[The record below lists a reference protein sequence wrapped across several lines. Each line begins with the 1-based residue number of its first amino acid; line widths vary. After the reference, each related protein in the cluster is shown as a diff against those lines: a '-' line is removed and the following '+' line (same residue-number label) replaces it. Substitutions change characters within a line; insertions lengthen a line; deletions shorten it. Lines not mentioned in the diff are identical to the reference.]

1 MPTPTGKQRR
11 HAVSVFPTSILGAS
25 LALGLALSVALTG
38 CGEDSTTTPAPAPA
52 PAPSPAPAPDP
63 VGTPGDLKVT
73 AAGADFLEFSWEA
86 VEGATGY
93 EIQLSLKADDFT
105 SVSTAMVTTTMH
117 RFTDLA
123 AETTG
128 YARVRAHEGDRQ
140 SDWSETAMGMSDA
153 APLVLGMPVPTVSS
167 RGPDYIE
174 WMWEAVEGALQYQ
187 VQVADSMDGFMD
199 SADPAA
205 IVAQLQAGTTYRAAE
220 VDPETTMYLRVRA
233 AAGTP
238 TAPLFGE
245 WSAPVMGMS
254 EVAPMPFTVSMWPPE
269 RGADSDCSG
278 QAFCP
283 DDGTDPA
290 KAMAS
295 PNPRMLVT
303 SSHPAKITPMF
314 GDGLP
319 AVTVQAEENATPFRL
334 VAGWNA
340 LQRAVVTEGAVFR
353 FDRISVGA
361 GQEATAMGDAM
372 YITCGPF
379 RCSEAAAERPE
390 APVVSA
396 DAVCEEFETNFRL
409 VKGMRRNKE
418 NFERFN
424 GVDVGWLY
432 TLSHPATVTHE
443 FGNVQTRNG
452 PLTVP
457 GGALRVT
464 DTETPLSM
472 VASTSATSQV
482 NKFGGPANRDNDRD
496 TGTDPGPIRN
506 GYTDG
511 QPDDCEDLTDLGSYD
526 MSYLRATM
534 SLGENRRDAGKVE
547 RPPGCFRLMTDAIY
561 DPLPFHAKGPVTWHD
576 YVPDYRLHVDP
587 QSAISWAGS
596 SVAWGDDD
604 PFADLKCER
613 VTFEVAEQL
622 DVCADFQA
630 EAEAFWGKGID
641 GGQFQPE
648 FRITGATN
656 VDGKVTHINIRNK
669 APAPSKTG
677 DAGGREYR
685 PDGSRHA
692 HMWLVSKL
700 DGVPTTNMAPD
711 GTLPDYDL
719 YTIQGNNDATSA
731 VSGDWRPIMSRMA
744 VDGDGDPIG
753 DFGKI
758 DMVDASGNTPRPGS
772 DGNPENWDDN
782 PDADSCTDD
791 DGGKGCDAVWS
802 FDLSATLTRIADTE
816 TCTYP
821 IELSLTCTWDADGD
835 ERRGGDTVFDTR
847 TTNINR
853 FITCEPS

>member
-73 AAGADFLEFSWEA
+73 AAGADFLEFGWEA

-128 YARVRAHEGDRQ
+128 YARVRAHQDDRQ
-140 SDWSETAMGMSDA
+140 SEWSETATGMSMA

-174 WMWEAVEGALQYQ
+174 WMWEAVVGALTYQ

-199 SADPAA
+199 TMDPAVIA
-205 IVAQLQAGTTYRAAE
+205 TQLQAATTRREE
-220 VDPETTMYLRVRA
+220 VDPETTMYIRVRA

-303 SSHPAKITPMF
+303 SSHPARITPMF

-379 RCSEAAAERPE
+379 RCSEAAAERPD

-409 VKGMRRNKE
+409 VPGIRKNDKASDRY
-418 NFERFN
+418 N

-443 FGNVQTRNG
+443 FGNVLTRTG

-457 GGALRVT
+457 GGAVRVT
-464 DTETPLSM
+464 DTERSLSM
-472 VASTSATSQV
+472 VPASETSSSLV
-482 NKFGGPANRDNDRD
+482 NKFGERPNRDNDRQ

-506 GYTDG
+506 GYDADG
-511 QPDDCEDLTDLGSYD
+511 QPEDCEELTGLGNYDSSYQ
-526 MSYLRATM
+526 RVAR
-534 SLGENRRDAGKVE
+534 SLDKTRGDVGAVE
-547 RPPGCFRLMTDAIY
+547 RPPGCFRLMTDARYFTGNAPINEKY
-561 DPLPFHAKGPVTWHD
+561 SVTWHD

-613 VTFEVAEQL
+613 VTFDAADQL

-648 FRITGATN
+648 FRFTGTQLT
-656 VDGKVTHINIRNK
+656 DWKVTHIDIRNK
-669 APAPSKTG
+669 ADAPASE
-677 DAGGREYR
+677 GGGKEYR

-692 HMWLVSKL
+692 HMWWVTKE
-700 DGVPTTNMAPD
+700 D
-711 GTLPDYDL
+711 GTVSVDMAFDGTKKDRDL
-719 YTIQGNNDATSA
+719 YQIAGSA
-731 VSGDWRPIMSRMA
+731 NALSGGDWWPIMSRMA